1 MNRREAILSGAL
13 AATRL
18 HRQSHTEEELTLT
31 RAPVDVFGALLKKD
45 AAVLFRP
52 LDGLLGACLSS
63 PARGVII
70 STQRPLSVQRFTGAH
85 ELGHIV
91 LHHNFSFDGE
101 EILQRPESL
110 GKSSE
115 MQANAFASEFLIPRW
130 LPQIHGRAQGWSRE
144 SLKNPATVYQL
155 ALRMGASYEAT
166 CLALRRHNAV
176 APQTSSVLSAVQPK
190 TIKQRLL
197 SGYQPD
203 HWHRDVWLLTERDEG
218 SIIEGQPDDLFL
230 FRLNEKSGAGY
241 LWDITELKRRGFVIV
256 QDSRSITEQSEIQT
270 TKIGG
275 SVERIIAAQSGNP
288 AVGELL
294 LALRRPWQT
303 SGETA
308 EELHFRYDLRGKEQG
323 LPRALRPQLHAA

>member
-1 MNRREAILSGAL
+1 MNRRDAILSGAL

-18 HRQSHTEEELTLT
+18 HRQSGTEEELTLT
-31 RAPVDVFGALLKKD
+31 RAPVDVFGALLKKE

-52 LDGLLGACLSS
+52 LEGLLGACLAY
-63 PARGVII
+63 PAPGVII

-91 LHHNFSFDGE
+91 LHHNSSFDGE
-101 EILQRPESL
+101 EILHRPESL
-110 GKSSE
+110 SKTTE
-115 MQANAFASEFLIPRW
+115 IQANAFASEFLIPRW
-130 LPQIHGRAQGWSRE
+130 LPQIHGRAQGWNRQ

-166 CLALRRHNAV
+166 CIALRRHNAV
-176 APQTSSVLSAVQPK
+176 DPQMLSVLQSVQPK
-190 TIKQRLL
+190 VIKQRLL
-197 SGYQPD
+197 PGYQPD

-218 SIIEGQPDDLFL
+218 AIIEGQPDDLFL

-241 LWDITELKRRGFVIV
+241 LWDIAELKKRGFVIIQDTRNITKESEV
-256 QDSRSITEQSEIQT
+256 QAT
-270 TKIGG
+270 TIGG
-275 SVERIIAAQSGNP
+275 SVERIITAQSGNP

-294 LALRRPWQT
+294 LALRRPWQK
-303 SGETA
+303 SGEA
-308 EELHFRYDLRGKEQG
+308 AGKLHFRYDLRGKEEG